1 MESLHITQCWPPT
14 PSCLKPLPPLI
25 RTRPDSG
32 ARSLDDLDGD
42 DEDGRLVIDDVDRD
56 HLTLKENVLNLKSD
70 KPRKKHL
77 RFNGMPEEEVAKRLL
92 PDLIKDNLDIL
103 IVRIF
108 LLSITLFS
116 TISHFKKHFFMPKNA
131 FFLQNCRLV

>member
-1 MESLHITQCWPPT
+1 MAKICGFHTIFNFLECLNFFDSDFISLFNNICRIP
-14 PSCLKPLPPLI
+14 
-25 RTRPDSG
+25 RPDSG
-32 ARSLDDLDGD
+32 GGRSDADDDGD

-56 HLTLKENVLNLKSD
+56 HLTNLKENVLNLKSD

-103 IVRIF
+103 IVSFVLI
-108 LLSITLFS
+108 
-116 TISHFKKHFFMPKNA
+116 
-131 FFLQNCRLV
+131 